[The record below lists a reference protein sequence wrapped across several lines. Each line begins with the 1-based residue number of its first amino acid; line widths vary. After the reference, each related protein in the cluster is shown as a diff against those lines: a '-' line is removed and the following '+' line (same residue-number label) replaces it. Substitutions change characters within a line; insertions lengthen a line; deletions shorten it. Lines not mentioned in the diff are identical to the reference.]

1 MSLPNA
7 HILVIDDEERV
18 RQACRRV
25 LEPEGYQVS
34 EAANGRQGL
43 VLIQKERPDLVLV
56 DLMMPVMDGMEVLSA
71 LRRDQPDLA
80 VVVITG
86 YATMDRAVEAMKQGA
101 DDFLAKPFRPQ
112 ELRLVVERALRRV
125 RTLEDLVTEKSRYR
139 VLVQALA
146 NGVLVVD
153 AGGRVALANPALRRL
168 LDCGERECL
177 MRPLAEV
184 MPCAEVVQ
192 AVGQALA
199 GPQAEP
205 ISAVCVLSV
214 AGEDGPRQMQVNCAP
229 FLDGRGHLVG
239 ALAVFEDVSAW
250 RRLDELKS
258 QFVST
263 VAHEIASP
271 LASVLG
277 QLQNLAQGLAGPLNP
292 EQRQLLDRAR
302 ARLEGIVGLSRDLLD
317 LSRIEAGHRPEP
329 ALVEL
334 PPLLAEAMDML
345 GPQAEAKLI
354 KLRLTQ
360 NGELRPVLGAA
371 GELGQVVINLLS
383 NAIKYTPAQGSVELV
398 AGMAGG
404 ELVLEFK
411 DTGFGIAAEELPHIF
426 KRFYRVK
433 DAHTRYIVGTG
444 LGLPIVKRLVEAHGG
459 RVEVES
465 QPGRGSVFRVYLPSA
480 A

>member
-7 HILVIDDEERV
+7 HILIIDDEERV

-43 VLIQKERPDLVLV
+43 VMIQKERPDLVLV
-56 DLMMPVMDGMEVLSA
+56 DLMMPVMDGMEVLAA

-112 ELRLVVERALRRV
+112 DLRLVVERALRRV

-139 VLVQALA
+139 VLVRSLA

-153 AGGRVALANPALRRL
+153 AGGRVALANPALGRL
-168 LDCGERECL
+168 LGCGERDCL
-177 MRPLAEV
+177 GRPLAEV
-184 MPCAEVVQ
+184 LPCP
-192 AVGQALA
+192 AVNEAMEQALA

-205 ISAVCVLSV
+205 INAACSLGV
-214 AGEDGPRQMQVNCAP
+214 AGEDEPRQMQVNCAP

-292 EQRQLLDRAR
+292 DQRQILDRAR

-317 LSRIEAGHRPEP
+317 LSRIEAGHRAEP
-329 ALVEL
+329 ALVDL
-334 PPLLAEAMDML
+334 APLMAEAMDML

-360 NGELRPVLGAA
+360 NGELGPVLGVA
-371 GELGQVVINLLS
+371 GELSQVIVNLLS

-398 AGMAGG
+398 AGATGG
-404 ELVLEFK
+404 EAVMEFK

-426 KRFYRVK
+426 KRFYRIR
-433 DAHTRYIVGTG
+433 DAQTRQIVGTG

-459 RVEVES
+459 RIEVES
-465 QPGRGSVFRVYLPSA
+465 QPGRGSVFRVILPA
-480 A
+480 AA